1 VEPDPRNF
9 LRNERSHGPYLVPRG
24 FPVLRRAGKID
35 RTATATG
42 TSRVTSTTSAFL
54 RPQSVALVGAGDR
67 LTSSGGAVLRNLL
80 RSGFRGRIVP
90 VNPKGGALL
99 GLPVARS
106 LTDVSPPCEL
116 VVIVVRADS
125 VLDVAREAAASGH
138 RNLLILPGG
147 FAESGVEGKA
157 RDRELRALAQQ
168 HGLTIG
174 GPNCAG
180 SINLLDA
187 STPFAATFLRDM
199 PRGGGVALVSQS
211 GAIAEEVIA
220 SSHSLGIPLGAVVS
234 VGNAV
239 HLGLTEYLDQLG
251 ADPACRAILLYA
263 ESFGDMDR
271 FREVARLV
279 SKRKP
284 VVALAGGRTQEGR
297 DAALRHTGS
306 ESLTDGQAERFCVE
320 SGMVRATSLRR
331 LMLAGKAFGAHPRG
345 IGRRVLVLS
354 NSGGPGVL
362 CTDQSTLEGLEL
374 PALPAALR
382 ARLTGFLPL
391 EASVANPL
399 DLLADAREDRFGDT
413 LAAALE
419 HGGIFDAI
427 LIIHVVP
434 FMVDGGAVVARLA
447 DLCRDARLPI
457 LHSMMGT
464 LEHKGEWSAAME
476 AAGVPMF
483 DDVEDMAQAAGLLAR
498 YRALHASAG

>member
-1 VEPDPRNF
+1 M
-9 LRNERSHGPYLVPRG
+9 
-24 FPVLRRAGKID
+24 
-35 RTATATG
+35 TT
-42 TSRVTSTTSAFL
+42 TTSVFL
-54 RPQSVALVGAGDR
+54 GPKSVALVGAGDR

-90 VNPKGGALL
+90 VNPKGGELL
-99 GLPVARS
+99 GLPVTRS
-106 LTDVSPPCEL
+106 LAEVSPPCEL

-125 VLDVAREAAASGH
+125 ILDVVREAAASGH

-147 FAESGVEGKA
+147 FAESGAEGTV
-157 RDRELRALAQQ
+157 RDRELHALAQQ

-180 SINLLDA
+180 NINLLDA

-199 PRGGGVALVSQS
+199 PRSGGVALVSQS

-220 SSHSLGIPLGAVVS
+220 SSHGLGIPLGAVVS
-234 VGNAV
+234 VGNAM

-271 FREVARLV
+271 FREVARRV

-284 VVALAGGRTQEGR
+284 IVALSGGRTPEGR
-297 DAALRHTGS
+297 SAALRHTGS
-306 ESLTDGQAERFCVE
+306 ASLTDAEAERFCAE

-331 LMLAGKAFGAHPRG
+331 LMLAGKVFGAHPSG

-362 CTDQSTLEGLEL
+362 CTDQSALEGLEL
-374 PALPAALR
+374 PALPAALQ
-382 ARLTGFLPL
+382 ARLRSFLPP

-399 DLLADAREDRFGDT
+399 DLLADARDDRFGDT
-413 LAAALE
+413 LTASLENGAA
-419 HGGIFDAI
+419 FDAI

-434 FMVDGGAVVARLA
+434 FMVDGAAVVARLA
-447 DLCRDARLPI
+447 ELCSAARLPI
-457 LHSMMGT
+457 LHAMMGT
-464 LEHKGEWSAAME
+464 LEHRTAWSAAME

-483 DDVEDMAQAAGLLAR
+483 DDVEDMAVAAGLLAR
-498 YRALHASAG
+498 YRTLQARLD

>member
-1 VEPDPRNF
+1 ME
-9 LRNERSHGPYLVPRG
+9 
-24 FPVLRRAGKID
+24 
-35 RTATATG
+35 RTALPAPETPG
-42 TSRVTSTTSAFL
+42 VPSTTAAFL

-80 RSGFRGRIVP
+80 RSGFQGRIVA
-90 VNPKGGALL
+90 VNPKGGELL
-99 GLPVARS
+99 GVPVTRS
-106 LTDVSPPCEL
+106 LAEVSPPCEL
-116 VVIVVRADS
+116 AVIVVRADS
-125 VLDVAREAAASGH
+125 ILDVVREAAASGH

-147 FAESGVEGKA
+147 FAESGAEGRA
-157 RDRELRALAQQ
+157 RDRELHALAQQ
-168 HGLTIG
+168 HALTIG

-234 VGNAV
+234 VGNAM

-251 ADPACRAILLYA
+251 AEPACRAILLYA

-271 FREVARLV
+271 FREVARQV

-284 VVALAGGRTQEGR
+284 VIALAGGHTQEGR
-297 DAALRHTGS
+297 GAALRHTGS
-306 ESLTDGQAERFCVE
+306 DSLTDEQAERFCIE
-320 SGMVRATSLRR
+320 SGMVRVTGLRR

-362 CTDQSTLEGLEL
+362 CTDQSAREGLEL
-374 PALPAALR
+374 PELPAALET
-382 ARLTGFLPL
+382 RLRTFLPS

-399 DLLADAREDRFGDT
+399 DLLADAREDRFADT
-413 LAAALE
+413 LTAALE
-419 HGGIFDAI
+419 NGAAFDAI

-434 FMVDGGAVVARLA
+434 FMVDGGTVVARLA
-447 DLCRDARLPI
+447 ELCRDAPLPI
-457 LHSMMGT
+457 LHAMMGT
-464 LEHKGEWSAAME
+464 LEHKAQWMAAMG

-483 DDVEDMAQAAGLLAR
+483 GDVEDMAQAAGLLAR
-498 YRALHASAG
+498 HRALHPSPG